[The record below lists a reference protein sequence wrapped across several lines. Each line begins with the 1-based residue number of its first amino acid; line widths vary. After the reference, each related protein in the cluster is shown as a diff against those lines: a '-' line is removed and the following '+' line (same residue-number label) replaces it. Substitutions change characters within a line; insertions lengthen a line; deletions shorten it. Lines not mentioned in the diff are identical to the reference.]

1 MNEDPLGAFNRWF
14 RDYDAS
20 LSMAATDAAEA
31 ALAGV
36 AQQVIDAQA
45 EMLRNIAAPILDGG
59 WLSAELR
66 ETMERTQQ
74 ALREHFERVM
84 PPNFAELDID
94 ILSDALEMSG
104 SSGPCVVW
112 APRTEIIEQL
122 VACKTFDDRSAVL
135 RATRADLLS
144 DVREILLAATAT
156 AVPIQQ
162 DLRRFATSACLA
174 AIDGHDDAAQALAAA
189 GLGGVIHDVLGHQR
203 FAPARAQMATHDLQE
218 AAIDE
223 VRYLTLQRAT
233 ANAITPTRESPEG
246 FNRHGTLHGNLSA
259 YSEATMLS
267 AVLLLAGWV
276 RELSW
281 WAENHPEVF
290 QTGGSDS

>member
-1 MNEDPLGAFNRWF
+1 MNEDPLGVFDGWY
-14 RDYDAS
+14 RDHTAS
-20 LSMAATDAAEA
+20 LTKTATDTAEA
-31 ALAGV
+31 ALARI
-36 AQQVIDAQA
+36 AQQAVDAQA
-45 EMLRNIAAPILDGG
+45 ELLRNIAAPILEGE

-66 ETMERTQQ
+66 ETLERTQQ

-94 ILSDALEMSG
+94 VLSDAMEMSG

-112 APRTEIIEQL
+112 APRREIIEQL
-122 VACKTFDDRSAVL
+122 VTCETFDDRSAVL
-135 RATRADLLS
+135 RATRADVLS
-144 DVREILLAATAT
+144 DVREILSAATAT
-156 AVPIQQ
+156 STPIQQ

-174 AIDGHDDAAQALAAA
+174 AIDGHDEAAQALAAA
-189 GLGGVIHDVLGHQR
+189 GLGGVIHDVLGHQH
-203 FAPARAQMATHDLQE
+203 FAPARAQMASHDLQE
-218 AAIDE
+218 AAIDQ

-233 ANAITPTRESPEG
+233 ANAITPTRESSDG
-246 FNRHGTLHGNLSA
+246 FNRHGTLHGTLSA
-259 YSEATMLS
+259 YNEATMLS

-290 QTGGSDS
+290 QTGWSDS

>member
-1 MNEDPLGAFNRWF
+1 MNEDPLGAFNREL
-14 RDYDAS
+14 RDHEAS
-20 LSMAATDAAEA
+20 LFKSVREATEVP
-31 ALAGV
+31 LARI
-36 AQQVIDAQA
+36 AQQVADAQA
-45 EMLRNIAAPILDGG
+45 EVLRNIAAPILEGE

-66 ETMERTQQ
+66 ETMERTQE

-94 ILSDALEMSG
+94 VLSDALEMSG

-112 APRTEIIEQL
+112 APRREIIEGL
-122 VACKTFDDRSAVL
+122 VACATFDERGAVL
-135 RATRADLLS
+135 SARRGDVLN
-144 DVREILLAATAT
+144 DVREILSAVTAT
-156 AVPIQQ
+156 ADPIRQ

-189 GLGGVIHDVLGHQR
+189 GLCSVIHDVLGHQR
-203 FAPARAQMATHDLQE
+203 FAPARARMADHDLQE
-218 AAIDE
+218 TAIDD
-223 VRYLTLQRAT
+223 VRYLTLRRAT
-233 ANAITPTRESPEG
+233 ANAIIPTRESPEG
-246 FNRHGTLHGNLSA
+246 FNRHGTLHGTLSA

-281 WAENHPEVF
+281 WAENQPEVF
-290 QTGGSDS
+290 QTGGSNP

>member
-14 RDYDAS
+14 RDYEAS

-36 AQQVIDAQA
+36 AQQVTDAQA

-112 APRTEIIEQL
+112 TPRTEIVEEL
-122 VACKTFDDRSAVL
+122 VACAAFDS
-135 RATRADLLS
+135 
-144 DVREILLAATAT
+144 LA
-156 AVPIQQ
+156 P
-162 DLRRFATSACLA
+162 
-174 AIDGHDDAAQALAAA
+174 
-189 GLGGVIHDVLGHQR
+189 
-203 FAPARAQMATHDLQE
+203 
-218 AAIDE
+218 
-223 VRYLTLQRAT
+223 
-233 ANAITPTRESPEG
+233 
-246 FNRHGTLHGNLSA
+246 
-259 YSEATMLS
+259 
-267 AVLLLAGWV
+267 
-276 RELSW
+276 
-281 WAENHPEVF
+281 
-290 QTGGSDS
+290 GSDRTLD

>member
-1 MNEDPLGAFNRWF
+1 MNEEPLGASNREL
-14 RDYDAS
+14 RDYEAS
-20 LSMAATDAAEA
+20 LFKSVREATEA
-31 ALAGV
+31 PLAQI
-36 AQQVIDAQA
+36 AQQVADAQA
-45 EMLRNIAAPILDGG
+45 EVLRNIAAPILEGD
-59 WLSAELR
+59 WLSADLR

-94 ILSDALEMSG
+94 VFSVALEMSG
-104 SSGPCVVW
+104 SGGPCVVW
-112 APRTEIIEQL
+112 APRREIIEEL
-122 VACKTFDDRSAVL
+122 VACATFDERGAVL
-135 RATRADLLS
+135 SASRADVLN
-144 DVREILLAATAT
+144 DVREILSAASTTA
-156 AVPIQQ
+156 APIQQ
-162 DLRRFATSACLA
+162 DLHRLATSACLA

-189 GLGGVIHDVLGHQR
+189 GLGSVIHDVLGHQR

-223 VRYLTLQRAT
+223 VRYLTLRRAT

-259 YSEATMLS
+259 YNEATMLS

-290 QTGGSDS
+290 QTGASNS

>member
-1 MNEDPLGAFNRWF
+1 MNEDPLGAYNRWF
-14 RDYDAS
+14 RDYGAS
-20 LSMAATDAAEA
+20 VSMAATDAAQA
-31 ALAGV
+31 ALAGI

-66 ETMERTQQ
+66 KTMERTQQ
-74 ALREHFERVM
+74 ALLEHFERVM
-84 PPNFAELDID
+84 PPNFAELDSD
-94 ILSDALEMSG
+94 VLSDALEMSG

-112 APRTEIIEQL
+112 APRTEIIEEL
-122 VACKTFDDRSAVL
+122 VACATFDDRGAALNAS
-135 RATRADLLS
+135 RADVLS
-144 DVREILLAATAT
+144 DVREILSEATAT
-156 AVPIQQ
+156 AAPIQQ

-189 GLGGVIHDVLGHQR
+189 GLGGVIHDALGHQH
-203 FAPARAQMATHDLQE
+203 FAPARARMASHDLQE
-218 AAIDE
+218 AAIDQ

-246 FNRHGTLHGNLSA
+246 FNRHSTLHGTLSA
-259 YSEATMLS
+259 YNEATMLS

-290 QTGGSDS
+290 QSDGSNP